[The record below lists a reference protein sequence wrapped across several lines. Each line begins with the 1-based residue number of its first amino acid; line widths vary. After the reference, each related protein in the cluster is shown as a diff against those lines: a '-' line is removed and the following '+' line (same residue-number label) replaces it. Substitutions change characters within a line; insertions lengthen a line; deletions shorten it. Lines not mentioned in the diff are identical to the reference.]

1 MPVDPTSSFEDV
13 LAELER
19 RVKRLEAGEIP
30 LEEALSLYEEGVELA
45 RACHERLEL
54 AEQRVA
60 QLARGSKG
68 IEERPVEDVEGS

>member
-19 RVKRLEAGEIP
+19 RVKRLEAGELP
-30 LEEALSLYEEGVELA
+30 LEEALTLYEEGVELA
-45 RACHERLEL
+45 RACHERLEI

-60 QLARGSKG
+60 QLVRGGAG
-68 IEERPVEDVEGS
+68 IEERPLGDVEG

>member
-1 MPVDPTSSFEDV
+1 MPVDPGSSFEDV

-30 LEEALSLYEEGVELA
+30 LEEALALYEEGVELA
-45 RACHERLEL
+45 RACHERLEV

-60 QLARGSKG
+60 QLARGSQG
-68 IEERPVEDVEGS
+68 IEERPLGDVE

>member
-13 LAELER
+13 LSELER

-30 LEEALSLYEEGVELA
+30 LEDALVLYEEGVELA

-60 QLARGSKG
+60 QLARGPRG
-68 IEERPVEDVEGS
+68 IEERPVEDVEG